1 MPTEKIIAFMI
12 KHKTEITILT
22 VIITGFF
29 LILKRR
35 LWLLLFFIVA
45 LFITYLSRLPQ
56 FFLKLWQLLREA
68 V

>member
-1 MPTEKIIAFMI
+1 MPTEKIISFI
-12 KHKTEITILT
+12 INHETEITILT
-22 VIITGFF
+22 VVITGFF

-45 LFITYLSRLPQ
+45 LFIAYLGLLPQ